1 MSHDLTAEEKLKVMA
16 RDTEAALKQ
25 RYYQQVISVCAE
37 AIWRGQKLAVGRV
50 KMPAQIPTTNLQLP
64 EKLQ

>member
-1 MSHDLTAEEKLKVMA
+1 MSYDLTAEEKLKVMA
-16 RDTEAALKQ
+16 RDTESALRQ

-50 KMPAQIPTTNLQLP
+50 KMPPQIPRTDLQLP
-64 EKLQ
+64 EKPQ